1 MIRLA
6 QNDEAYEI
14 IITQLISHETRDR
27 VRKVE
32 AVQTKTLTFFRYV
45 YAALYHGYDAII
57 EEKFFLSEDEA
68 IAFWNK
74 AIASLCVMPNSPQCM
89 SITA

>member
-1 MIRLA
+1 MA

-14 IITQLISHETRDR
+14 IITPLISHESHDR

-45 YAALYHGYDAII
+45 YLALYHGYDAVI
-57 EEKFFLSEDEA
+57 EEKIFLSEEDA
-68 IAFWNK
+68 IRFWNK
-74 AIASLCVMPNSPQCM
+74 EVANLCIIPNSPECI
-89 SITA
+89 SIAT